1 MSLLEL
7 QNVSKSYKTND
18 YTVHAVRRVSLSIE
32 RGVTV
37 AFVGPSGSGKSTLLN
52 IAGLVILPDKGKVLL
67 NGEDVTNLSDA
78 KCCALRN
85 KTFGY
90 VVQDFALIED
100 ETVYHNIRLP
110 LLYNKSIPR
119 SEWKKRITEAAKALG
134 IEDKLNRPVVKLS
147 GGERQR
153 VAIARSI
160 VCGQPI
166 LLADEPTG
174 SLDAENKAL
183 VMDLMLKLVKER
195 GMTLVVVTHDREVAD
210 RCRRVVKLAGGR
222 VEA

>member
-32 RGVTV
+32 KGETV

-85 KTFGY
+85 QTFGY

-195 GMTLVVVTHDREVAD
+195 GMTLLVVTHDREVAD